1 VGRIAPNKRLEDL
14 IKTYWFYR
22 RLDPGSRLVLV
33 GSSVDTEG
41 YLAGLQK
48 LAAELGVLDGV
59 AFAGSVP
66 QAELCTYY
74 RQASVYLCL
83 SEHEGFC
90 VPLLEAM
97 HFGVPVVAHA
107 AAGVPETLG
116 PAGLLVGEKDFPTL
130 AELVHRVVTD
140 GALRDTVVA
149 AQRARLRA
157 FDAEAIGAR
166 LRGYLDAL
174 AA

>member
-1 VGRIAPNKRLEDL
+1 
-14 IKTYWFYR
+14 
-22 RLDPGSRLVLV
+22 
-33 GSSVDTEG
+33 VDTEG

-59 AFAGSVP
+59 VFTGSVS

-97 HFGVPVVAHA
+97 HFGTPIVAYA

-116 PAGLLVGEKDFPTL
+116 AAGLLVGEKDFPTL

-140 GALRDTVVA
+140 GALRAGVVA
-149 AQRARLRA
+149 GQRARLGA
-157 FDAEAIGAR
+157 FGSEAIGTR
-166 LRGYLDAL
+166 LREYL
-174 AA
+174 AAIAP